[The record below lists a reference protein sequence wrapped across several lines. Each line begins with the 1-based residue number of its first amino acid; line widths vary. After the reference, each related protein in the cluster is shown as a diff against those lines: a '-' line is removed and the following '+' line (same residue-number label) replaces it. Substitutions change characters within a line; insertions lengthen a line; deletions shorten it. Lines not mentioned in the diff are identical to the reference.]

1 MRTQREEGRDALRR
15 FNGSRQHRSRCL
27 LGGVR
32 GRMRGGERRGG
43 EEEREFGRETG
54 GYGRSCIEGKAK
66 SKKKDEKS

>member
-1 MRTQREEGRDALRR
+1 MRFADLTGADNIVPDV
-15 FNGSRQHRSRCL
+15 FW
-27 LGGVR
+27 GGVR